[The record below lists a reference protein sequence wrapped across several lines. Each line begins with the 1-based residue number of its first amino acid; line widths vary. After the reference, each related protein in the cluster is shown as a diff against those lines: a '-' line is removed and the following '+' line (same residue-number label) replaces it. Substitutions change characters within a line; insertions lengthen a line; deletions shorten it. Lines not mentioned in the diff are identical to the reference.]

1 MNNSLF
7 NSPLYWVVIG
17 ILIVI
22 IIICYALYPK
32 IIGWCGEHWTKKL
45 LKTLPTDKYLV
56 INDVLININNNYHQI
71 DHIVVSQYG
80 IFCIESKQYN
90 GYIKGAKYDKYWI
103 RYIGNKKVYYIN
115 PIKQNYGHVEAL
127 KKLLNLDN
135 SKVINIVCI
144 PSNAKLNIED
154 DGEVVR
160 YNTLINKIT
169 GYKESIIHNYKEL
182 ADKIM
187 DNNIKD
193 VKIRK
198 EHIDSI
204 RKKSEK
210 NTNNCP
216 KCGGK
221 LVERTGAYGSFIGCS
236 NYPKCKY
243 TENK

>member
-7 NSPLYWVVIG
+7 NSPLYWVVLG

-22 IIICYALYPK
+22 IIIRYALYPK
-32 IIGWCGEHWTKKL
+32 IIGWGGEHWTKKL

-160 YNTLINKIT
+160 YNTLINKTHTIKTIKPIT
-169 GYKESIIHNYKEL
+169 VP
-182 ADKIM
+182 
-187 DNNIKD
+187 DNNISSINNLSNKD
-193 VKIRK
+193 SLGFLGGSSITLSSPFSK
-198 EHIDSI
+198 ERAKSCNPSVTKFNHIS
-204 RKKSEK
+204 
-210 NTNNCP
+210 
-216 KCGGK
+216 
-221 LVERTGAYGSFIGCS
+221 
-236 NYPKCKY
+236 
-243 TENK
+243 